1 MADFCTR
8 SEELSL
14 IDEELAMVKRQLQGR
29 GKAHN
34 SQLIDKVKELESSRA
49 FEMTKIRWFMHTKVC
64 I

>member
-1 MADFCTR
+1 VADFCTR

-34 SQLIDKVKELESSRA
+34 AMLINKVKELESSRA
-49 FEMTKIRWFMHTKVC
+49 FEMTKIR
-64 I
+64 